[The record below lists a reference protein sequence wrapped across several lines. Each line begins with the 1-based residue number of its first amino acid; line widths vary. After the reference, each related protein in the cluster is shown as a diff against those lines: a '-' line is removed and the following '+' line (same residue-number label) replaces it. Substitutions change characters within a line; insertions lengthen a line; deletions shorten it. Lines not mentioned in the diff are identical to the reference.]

1 MCYMIPFIYIS
12 GQGMALGQEKKNLPT
27 DVYSSSIYNN
37 QNWEATKM
45 SFSQ

>member
-1 MCYMIPFIYIS
+1 MIPFIYIS
-12 GQGMALGQEKKNLPT
+12 GQGMALGQEKKKNLPT